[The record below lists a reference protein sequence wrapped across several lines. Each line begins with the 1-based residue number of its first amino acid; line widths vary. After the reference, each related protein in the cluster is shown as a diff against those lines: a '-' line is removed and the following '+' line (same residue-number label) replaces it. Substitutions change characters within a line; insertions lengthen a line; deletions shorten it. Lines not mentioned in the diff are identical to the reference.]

1 MSESEDDGRSMRD
14 EIMLLVQQF
23 GQNGTCYKDS
33 WVVDILNDDYVDQDR
48 LLKLLHCIEQDWI
61 KDQVSEPQGTKKE
74 IFSVA

>member
-1 MSESEDDGRSMRD
+1 
-14 EIMLLVQQF
+14 
-23 GQNGTCYKDS
+23 
-33 WVVDILNDDYVDQDR
+33 VVDILNDDYVDQDR